1 MTYPTF
7 EQIIAKPGDREL
19 FRTYRSFNSLIPL
32 IALFLLLLI
41 MSFILTNLAS
51 GTVGQ
56 WVHNTLGISP
66 RWFSLPAAIVLL
78 EVIRRRNND
87 AYVLGRE
94 MLSHY
99 GGRISFKYYIHIIK
113 YKDIRAVNVLQSVY
127 GRFLNF
133 GTLEVSTAAQK
144 EGDVYFYGVK
154 DPIELAKIIDQFR
167 SENQSRHAGE
177 DPATD
182 TKNDG
187 E

>member
-7 EQIIAKPGDREL
+7 EEIIARKGDREL

-32 IALFLLLLI
+32 ILLFLFLLI
-41 MSFILTNLAS
+41 VSMILTNLSANPF
-51 GTVGQ
+51 GQ
-56 WVHNTLGISP
+56 WIHSTIGISA
-66 RWFSLPAAIVLL
+66 RWFSLPAALVLL
-78 EVIRRRNND
+78 EIIRRRNND

-99 GGRISFKYYIHIIK
+99 GGRISLKYYIHIIK

-127 GRFLNF
+127 GRFLDF

-144 EGDVYFYGVK
+144 EGDVYFYGVRS
-154 DPIELAKIIDQFR
+154 PMELAAIIDQFR

-177 DPATD
+177 DPGTEI
-182 TKNDG
+182 KNDG